1 MHRIVI
7 FGRSILQSGEGG
19 RETSWRSSTT
29 GLKPRR
35 LVSARTSSSAR
46 ATSAARTGRPARPS
60 ASAHPSPPPRT
71 HSPPTRSSPRPPAPP
86 PPGSW
91 RAVLGIR
98 PGAAA
103 THDAI
108 KKQFRRL
115 SLLVHPDKNGCAAA
129 EEAFKLLRQ
138 AFDDAL
144 LAARPEPDEAAAAQ
158 EEEKQQQPRAAAATH
173 EEKPQT
179 RRRQETR
186 PECDMQ
192 RDKDR
197 ISIYCMSCHKEF
209 PARVGRWEH
218 ENGIKCAHCPA
229 WLERPW
235 PKKPPAP
242 KEPPAGKRF
251 TCSWRCPRCETQCT
265 STVYFGPW
273 RLECKACAKYANVY
287 VKGPNMATATT

>member
-1 MHRIVI
+1 MTLQHDRIEAEKACQRADELFRAGNICGAHRQASKAKRLCPSLPGAANALAAYEVVAAA
-7 FGRSILQSGEGG
+7 SG
-19 RETSWRSSTT
+19 
-29 GLKPRR
+29 
-35 LVSARTSSSAR
+35 
-46 ATSAARTGRPARPS
+46 AAA
-60 ASAHPSPPPRT
+60 
-71 HSPPTRSSPRPPAPP
+71 
-86 PPGSW
+86 GSW

-115 SLLVHPDKNGCAAA
+115 SLLVHPDKNRCAAA

-144 LAARPEPDEAAAAQ
+144 LAARKPDDETAAHEA
-158 EEEKQQQPRAAAATH
+158 KQQPRAH
-173 EEKPQT
+173 EEKQP
-179 RRRQETR
+179 RRQETR

-192 RDKDR
+192 RDKNR
-197 ISIYCMSCHKEF
+197 ISIYCTSCHKEF

-235 PKKPPAP
+235 PKKPAAP

-265 STVYFGPW
+265 SMVYFGPW
-273 RLECKACAKYANVY
+273 RLECKTCAKYANVY

>member
-1 MHRIVI
+1 MAQQHDRIEAEKACQRADELFRAGNICGAHRQASKAKRLCPSLPAAANALAAYEVVAAA
-7 FGRSILQSGEGG
+7 SG
-19 RETSWRSSTT
+19 
-29 GLKPRR
+29 
-35 LVSARTSSSAR
+35 
-46 ATSAARTGRPARPS
+46 AAA
-60 ASAHPSPPPRT
+60 A
-71 HSPPTRSSPRPPAPP
+71 
-86 PPGSW
+86 GSW